1 MKQINVHFFATLRDH
16 MGQKQ
21 ISLEL
26 PENAGVTQ
34 LKLELVALKP
44 ESEAAVENALVS
56 INRDYAFA
64 DDFIP
69 AGAEVALF
77 PHVSGG

>member
-1 MKQINVHFFATLRDH
+1 MKTIDVLFFATLRDH
-16 MGQKQ
+16 MDAKK

-26 PENAGVTQ
+26 PLDAGVAQ
-34 LKLELVALKP
+34 LKAELVALKP
-44 ESEAAVENALVS
+44 NAAVAVEIALVS
-56 INRDYAFA
+56 INRDFAFENE
-64 DDFIP
+64 FIP

>member
-1 MKQINVHFFATLRDH
+1 MKQINVLFFATLRDH